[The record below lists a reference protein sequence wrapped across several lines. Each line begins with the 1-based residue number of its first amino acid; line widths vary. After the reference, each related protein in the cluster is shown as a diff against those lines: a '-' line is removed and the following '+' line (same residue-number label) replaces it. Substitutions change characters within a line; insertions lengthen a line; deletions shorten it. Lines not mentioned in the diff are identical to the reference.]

1 MGFVMLHYYVQN
13 YAKYI
18 ITKCNDDNTPI
29 SNLQLQHI
37 LFSIQKSSLKHIGM
51 VAFKDD
57 IEAWAI
63 GPVVPAVY
71 YSFCGVGGMPILERF
86 DISEF
91 IYDLH
96 DVKKEID
103 EIIEK
108 NRDITSWQMKSKL
121 QRSDGAWNRTFM
133 NGEGCFRIIPLD
145 YIMEESD
152 EYGIL

>member
-1 MGFVMLHYYVQN
+1 MVRFSAEDV
-13 YAKYI
+13 AEYI
-18 ITKCNDDNTPI
+18 ITKCNDDNAPI

-37 LFSIQKSSLKHIGM
+37 LFSIQKFSLKHRGM
-51 VAFKDD
+51 VAFDDD
-57 IEAWAI
+57 IEAWKI
-63 GPVVPAVY
+63 GPVVPSVY
-71 YSFCGVGGMPILERF
+71 YRFCGVGGMPILERF

-103 EIIEK
+103 EIIVK
-108 NRDITSWQMKSKL
+108 NREIAPWQMKSKL
-121 QRSDGAWNRTFM
+121 QRSDSAWNRTFM

>member
-1 MGFVMLHYYVQN
+1 MKRYSAMG
-13 YAKYI
+13 YAQYI
-18 ITKCNDDNTPI
+18 ITKCNDDNAPI

-37 LFSIQKSSLKHIGM
+37 LFSIQKFFLKHRGM

-71 YSFCGVGGMPILERF
+71 YRFCGVGEMPILDRF

-108 NRDITSWQMKSKL
+108 NRDIAPWNMNAIL
-121 QRSDGAWNRTFM
+121 NRSDSAWNRTFM
-133 NGEGCFRIIPLD
+133 NGKGCFRIIPLA

>member
-1 MGFVMLHYYVQN
+1 MNDYQAMD

-29 SNLQLQHI
+29 SNRQLLHI
-37 LFSIQKSSLKHIGM
+37 LFSIQKFSLKHRGM

-57 IEAWAI
+57 IEAWKI
-63 GPVVPAVY
+63 GPVIPSVY
-71 YSFCGVGGMPILERF
+71 YRFCGVGEMPILDRF

-121 QRSDGAWNRTFM
+121 QRSDNAWNRIFM